1 MFGTNKSQLDDSLQC
16 TYNLSLLIAKIRKPL
31 PIGKELFL
39 PAFSE
44 MSSTDLHH
52 APGPI
57 IKSVLLSDN
66 TVQRRI
72 ADMADDTEKS
82 LCEILVT
89 GSSVSS

>member
-1 MFGTNKSQLDDSLQC
+1 MYVQFVPTYCKDKKTSSYRQGT
-16 TYNLSLLIAKIRKPL
+16 
-31 PIGKELFL
+31 FL

-57 IKSVLLSDN
+57 IKSVLFSDN

-72 ADMADDTEKS
+72 DDMADDTEKS

-89 GSSVSS
+89 GDKGLLRVNKQ